1 MIKTSSVMDKLT
13 NKFKMDLEAI
23 AFDMVD
29 MGIYSIEDIK
39 QYGFNDMEAKAIQ
52 EEINNQ

>member
-1 MIKTSSVMDKLT
+1 MIKTSSVMEKLT

-29 MGIYSIEDIK
+29 MGVYSIEDIK
-39 QYGFNDMEAKAIQ
+39 QYGFNTEEAEAIQ
-52 EEINNQ
+52 REISKR